1 MIDERQEETACL
13 YVAGALPQPESRAF
27 KDELRANPELQKLM
41 KQLRDSAS
49 ALAIAETPVAPPPQ
63 LKNKILA
70 KISGE
75 PEAVKIISL
84 PVAPK
89 YFPPVWLP
97 WAMAAGFAFLA
108 VIQFLQAQSLREQ
121 TRSLNS
127 AVAGLSTQV
136 ADLQKKDTLSQ
147 MRITMLNSL
156 LDNSPKAVA
165 VSVWDNEKQS
175 GVLVVQNLAPAPAGK
190 DYQLWVINDKYPA
203 PVNAGVFSVDDK
215 GTVRFTFKPDMPMT
229 SVDKYAVTVERKGGV
244 PKAEGKVA
252 LLGS

>member
-1 MIDERQEETACL
+1 MIDERQEESACL

-27 KDELRANPELQKLM
+27 KDELRANPELQKLV

-49 ALAIAETPVAPPPQ
+49 ALAMAEPSVAPPPQ

-70 KISGE
+70 KIASE
-75 PEAVKIISL
+75 PEAGKIISL
-84 PVAPK
+84 PLTGK
-89 YFPPVWLP
+89 NFPPLWLP

-108 VIQFLQAQSLREQ
+108 VIQFLQAQSLRQQ
-121 TRSLNS
+121 TRSLNA

-147 MRITMLNSL
+147 MRITLLNSL
-156 LDNSPKAVA
+156 LEDSPKAVA

-175 GVLVVQNLAPAPAGK
+175 GVLVVQNLAPAPTGK

-244 PKAEGKVA
+244 PKAEGKMA

>member
-1 MIDERQEETACL
+1 MINERHEEIACL
-13 YVAGALPQPESRAF
+13 YVTGALPQPESRAF
-27 KDELRANPELQKLM
+27 KDEVRANPELQKLV

-49 ALAIAETPVAPPPQ
+49 ALAIVQPPIAPPPQ

-70 KISGE
+70 KIARE
-75 PEAVKIISL
+75 PETGKIISL
-84 PVAPK
+84 PVAAK
-89 YFPPVWLP
+89 NFPALWLP

-108 VIQFLQAQSLREQ
+108 VVQFLQAQSLRQQ

-175 GVLVVQNLAPAPAGK
+175 GVLVVQNLAPAPTGK

>member
-1 MIDERQEETACL
+1 MIDERHEENACL
-13 YVAGALPQPESRAF
+13 YVAGALTQPESRAF
-27 KDELRANPELQKLM
+27 KDELRANPELQKLV

-49 ALAIAETPVAPPPQ
+49 ALALAEPPVAPPPQ
-63 LKNKILA
+63 LKDKILA
-70 KISGE
+70 KIARE
-75 PEAVKIISL
+75 PEAGKIISL
-84 PVAPK
+84 PVAAK
-89 YFPPVWLP
+89 NFPSLWLP
-97 WAMAAGFAFLA
+97 WALAAGFAFLA
-108 VIQFLQAQSLREQ
+108 VVQFLQAQSLRQQ

-175 GVLVVQNLAPAPAGK
+175 GVLVVQNLAPAPTGK

-203 PVNAGVFSVDDK
+203 PVNAGVFSVDEK
-215 GTVRFTFKPDMPMT
+215 GTVHFTFKPDMPMT

>member
-1 MIDERQEETACL
+1 MIDERQEEFACL
-13 YVAGALPQPESRAF
+13 YVAGALPQSESRAF
-27 KDELRANPELQKLM
+27 KDELRANPELQKLV

-49 ALAIAETPVAPPPQ
+49 ALALAEPPVAPPPQ

-70 KISGE
+70 KIARE
-75 PEAVKIISL
+75 PEAAKIISL
-84 PVAPK
+84 PVAAK
-89 YFPPVWLP
+89 NFPSLWLP

-108 VIQFLQAQSLREQ
+108 VIQFLQAQSLRQQ

-136 ADLQKKDTLSQ
+136 AGLQKKDTLSQ
-147 MRITMLNSL
+147 IRITMLNSL
-156 LDNSPKAVA
+156 LEDSPKAVA

-175 GVLVVQNLAPAPAGK
+175 GVLVVQNLAPAPTGK

-244 PKAEGKVA
+244 PKAEGKMA

>member
-1 MIDERQEETACL
+1 MIDERREENACL

-27 KDELRANPELQKLM
+27 KDELRANPELQKLV

-49 ALAIAETPVAPPPQ
+49 ALALAEPPVAPPPQ

-70 KISGE
+70 KLARE
-75 PEAVKIISL
+75 PEAANIISL
-84 PVAPK
+84 PAAPK
-89 YFPPVWLP
+89 YFPPFWLP

-108 VIQFLQAQSLREQ
+108 VVQFLQAQALRQQ
-121 TRSLNS
+121 TRSLNA

-136 ADLQKKDTLSQ
+136 AELQQKDTLSQ
-147 MRITMLNSL
+147 MRITLLNSL

-165 VSVWDNEKQS
+165 VSVWDNAKQS
-175 GVLVVQNLAPAPAGK
+175 GVLVVQNLAPAPTGK

-203 PVNAGVFSVDDK
+203 PVNAGVFSVDEK